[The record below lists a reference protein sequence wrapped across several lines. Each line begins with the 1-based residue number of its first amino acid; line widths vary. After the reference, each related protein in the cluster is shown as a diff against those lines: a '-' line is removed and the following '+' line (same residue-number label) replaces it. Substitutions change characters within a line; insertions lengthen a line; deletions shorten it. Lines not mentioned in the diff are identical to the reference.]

1 MAGEV
6 KTFFEQ
12 HEKATVLTLCK
23 GTLPDLVQ
31 RELEKAI
38 ANVLDVNTPWKKK
51 REVTLKLVLTTDENR
66 ESIRVEAATGS
77 KLAPF
82 HGEAGVVYA
91 AQQRGGAVVAVV
103 FDVTQEQLP
112 FEAPRVVADPM
123 PERKPNSKAA
133 TA

>member
-66 ESIRVEAATGS
+66 DSIRVEAVTGS

-82 HGEAGVVYA
+82 HGETGVVYA

-103 FDVTQEQLP
+103 FDVTQETLP
-112 FEAPRVVADPM
+112 FDGPRVVSDAQPDPKN
-123 PERKPNSKAA
+123 KPKAA